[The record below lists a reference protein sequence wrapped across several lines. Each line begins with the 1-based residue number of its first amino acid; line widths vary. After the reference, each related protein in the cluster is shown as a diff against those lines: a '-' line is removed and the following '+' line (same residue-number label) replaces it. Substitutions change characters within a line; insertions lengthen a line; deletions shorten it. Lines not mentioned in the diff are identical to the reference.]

1 MNVIGQADHTPH
13 ESGFLIGGSLES
25 GHVIGQN
32 ECLPTEGGSL
42 IGGGE
47 ESGHVIGCCL
57 EMLSL
62 VLLILAL
69 RRFISFHL
77 FAGGPLTFLVNSG
90 VLDTRYTDKRTF
102 FNKALRKLSKF
113 NIIYLRLYSSV
124 DGLEIE

>member
-1 MNVIGQADHTPH
+1 VIGQADHTPNQ
-13 ESGFLIGGSLES
+13 SSFLIGESHES

-32 ECLPTEGGSL
+32 ECLPAESGFL

-90 VLDTRYTDKRTF
+90 VLDTRYTDKQTF
-102 FNKALRKLSKF
+102 FYQSIKKTIK
-113 NIIYLRLYSSV
+113 I
-124 DGLEIE
+124 